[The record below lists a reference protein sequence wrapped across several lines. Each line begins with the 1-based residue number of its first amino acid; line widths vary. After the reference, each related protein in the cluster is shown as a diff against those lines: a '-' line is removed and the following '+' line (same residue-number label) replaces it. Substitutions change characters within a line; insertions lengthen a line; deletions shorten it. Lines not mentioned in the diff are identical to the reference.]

1 MTLIPNQKRKKWD
14 ENSEKLIF
22 VGYDS
27 NVKGYRLINPKN
39 RKLTI
44 SRDVNFLDGRESN
57 TIEISFDSAV
67 ENEERGSDDRS
78 IDDGSIVDEND
89 MKENVDNL
97 GEDEQNENDKTDETT
112 EFSSSGEQ
120 DSEYLPDQSIGSVPQ
135 SNITLRK
142 KVNNHFHHCSIVI

>member
-1 MTLIPNQKRKKWD
+1 MTLISNQKRKKWD

-57 TIEISFDSAV
+57 TIEISRNQTATLKTKK
-67 ENEERGSDDRS
+67 ER
-78 IDDGSIVDEND
+78 V
-89 MKENVDNL
+89 M
-97 GEDEQNENDKTDETT
+97 
-112 EFSSSGEQ
+112 
-120 DSEYLPDQSIGSVPQ
+120 IGA
-135 SNITLRK
+135 
-142 KVNNHFHHCSIVI
+142 

>member
-1 MTLIPNQKRKKWD
+1 
-14 ENSEKLIF
+14 
-22 VGYDS
+22 
-27 NVKGYRLINPKN
+27 
-39 RKLTI
+39 
-44 SRDVNFLDGRESN
+44 
-57 TIEISFDSAV
+57 
-67 ENEERGSDDRS
+67 
-78 IDDGSIVDEND
+78 

-142 KVNNHFHHCSIVI
+142 KVNNHFHHCSTVI